1 MKTKTKFDLLYE
13 SIIDDILEKARVQYT
28 PMDDIIKKHL
38 AKFLNIPQEQVDK
51 ITSHIATVDEY
62 QKYFGIANTDEE
74 LEAAAKAAES
84 LLIVDIHELPK
95 TITAADIEAIQAD
108 LKLQENILSEIN
120 KNSIQKINR
129 VLFIDD

>member
-38 AKFLNIPQEQVDK
+38 AQFLNVSQEDVDK

-74 LEAAAKAAES
+74 LKAAAKAAES

-108 LKLQENILSEIN
+108 LKLQKNILNEIN